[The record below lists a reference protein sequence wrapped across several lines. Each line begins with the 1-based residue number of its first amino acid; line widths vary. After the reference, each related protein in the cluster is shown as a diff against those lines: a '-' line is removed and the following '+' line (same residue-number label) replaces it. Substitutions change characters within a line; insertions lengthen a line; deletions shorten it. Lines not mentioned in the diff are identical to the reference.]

1 MFINSDKKLMV
12 TINGNK
18 LANVRE
24 GTKVCDLLA
33 ENERESILAVRINNQ
48 IHSVFYSLIENSEI
62 KTISF
67 YDEEGERIYAR
78 SLKFF
83 FLMALH
89 NLYKDLK
96 VEFTNKMG
104 RDYFVKFYDFSVNAN
119 VIKELKGEMTKIIR
133 SAFSVKKLKVNFEVA
148 KKIYKEMNSSEQLD
162 NFKIKVKE
170 NYTFY
175 ECDGYYNYLY
185 GLIVPN
191 SSYIKAFDIRRHK
204 DGVVLIL
211 PKKEDINVVA
221 SDIQKS
227 KIYSEFQKFKNF
239 ATCIDIS
246 KVADINEHVLNAT
259 IGDIIRL
266 SEADHNRRLVDCMKR
281 VIKKKDI
288 KIIFIAGPSS
298 SGKTTFS
305 QKLAIQLK
313 ISGKNAIPLAMD
325 NYFNDENDIPLKSDG
340 SKDYESIRNMD
351 INLFSSQIK
360 SLLNGE
366 EVEVPEYNFNISK
379 KEYNGR
385 KIKLQKDDILIV
397 EGIHALNPMVSEVIE
412 KNKMFK
418 IYVAPL
424 VTLGLDNFTKVS
436 SNDTRLIRRIVRDA
450 DARGRDA
457 SVTLNSWPNVRHGE
471 EENIFPFVSEADFI
485 YNTSLIYELGVLK
498 PFAENL
504 LLKVDENDVHYSDAR
519 RLYKLLGNFR
529 TIETTE
535 VPLDSIV
542 KEFVGKGCFYR

>member
-1 MFINSDKKLMV
+1 MFNNNNQILNVKV
-12 TINGNK
+12 NGK
-18 LANVRE
+18 VVENVHEGVKVEELLDGSTKRE
-24 GTKVCDLLA
+24 T
-33 ENERESILAVRINNQ
+33 LAVKVNNQ
-48 IHSVFYSLIENSEI
+48 IHSIFYSLIDDSEI
-62 KTISF
+62 ETISF

-89 NLYKDLK
+89 NLYDVK

-104 RDYFVKFYDFSVNAN
+104 RDYFIRFYDFDVTAE
-119 VIKELKGEMTKIIR
+119 VISKIKKEMKRIIK
-133 SAFSVKKLKVNFEVA
+133 SSLQVKKVKTTFECA
-148 KKIYKEMNSSEQLD
+148 KKIYKNMNSSEQLD
-162 NFKIKVKE
+162 NFRIKVKE

-175 ECDGYYNYLY
+175 ECEGYYNYLY

-191 SSYIKAFDIRRHK
+191 SSYIKAFDLKRYK
-204 DGVVLIL
+204 DGIVLLL
-211 PKKEDINVVA
+211 PKKDDINTVT
-221 SDIQKS
+221 SEIQKS
-227 KIYSEFQKFKNF
+227 KIYDEFDKFKTF
-239 ATCIDIS
+239 ANRINIS
-246 KVADINEHVLNAT
+246 KVADINEHVLNST
-259 IGDIIRL
+259 IGDIIRF
-266 SEADHNRRLVDCMKR
+266 SEADHNRRLVECMSKI
-281 VIKKKDI
+281 IKKKDV

-313 ISGKNAIPLAMD
+313 IIGKNAIPLAMD
-325 NYFNDENDIPLKSDG
+325 NYFNDLEDIPLKPDG
-340 SKDYESIRNMD
+340 SKDYETIKNMD
-351 INLFSSQIK
+351 ISLFSSQIK
-360 SLLNGE
+360 AMLRGE
-366 EVEVPEYNFNISK
+366 TVEVPEYNFNISR
-379 KEYNGR
+379 KEYKGR
-385 KIKLQKDDILIV
+385 KIKLDADDILII
-397 EGIHALNPMVSEVIE
+397 EGIHALNPSVSEFIE
-412 KNKMFK
+412 KTNKFK

-450 DARGRDA
+450 DSRGRDA
-457 SVTLNSWPNVRHGE
+457 STTLASWSNVRHGE
-471 EENIFPFVSEADFI
+471 EENIFPFASEADYV

-504 LLKVDENDVHYSDAR
+504 LLRVDEKSKYYSDAR
-519 RLYKLLGNFR
+519 RLYKLISNFR